1 MHPQLDWTRALAYG
15 ARGWGFESLR
25 VLQFRSRSPKN
36 CCVRSWSRLI
46 DTGLA
51 HMLETGSAEPGWMRL
66 VSDAT
71 ATLGA
76 LDARLKSKDAA

>member
-1 MHPQLDWTRALAYG
+1 VLAFYA
-15 ARGWGFESLR
+15 ARPYIRRLHMPAEPATPEKLLR
-25 VLQFRSRSPKN
+25 EKLVT
-36 CCVRSWSRLI
+36 LI
-46 DTGLA
+46 DTGLT

-76 LDARLKSKDAA
+76 LDARLKSKDTA